1 MAMARVALGLRRR
14 RRTEPWLNALM
25 REASLAAGLSTQAL
39 AAADDLFT
47 RHNSPVPA
55 LFDHS
60 AILSTP
66 ATKVTVLPNGL
77 RVATESHLALQ
88 TASLGVWIDAG
99 SRFESAATNGTAH
112 FLEHMIFKGTKKR
125 SMRQLEEEI
134 ENIGGHL
141 NAYTSREQTTYY
153 AKVLKDDVPF
163 ALDVLADILQNSA
176 FSKDRIERER
186 NVILREM
193 QEVEGQVEEVIFDHL
208 HATAFQHT
216 ALGRT
221 ILGPAENIKSI
232 TKENL
237 ADYISTHY
245 TAPRMV
251 IAGAGALEHKNIVEL
266 AGKLFANLSTNPM
279 TAAQFI
285 EKDPAIF
292 TGSEVRIRDD
302 DLPLAHVAFA
312 VMGAPWT
319 DPDSI
324 ALMVMQTMLGGW
336 NKSAG
341 AGKNMGSELAQK
353 VAANELAE
361 SFMAFNTNY
370 SDAGLFGVYA
380 VAKPDKLSD
389 LSWAIMHEV
398 GRLIYRVAE
407 DDVVRA
413 RNQLKSCLLL
423 HLDGTSAIAED
434 IGRQLLTYGR
444 RLPLVELFARI
455 DAVDAATVRRVA
467 KRFIF
472 DKEVAIAAMG
482 PTQDLPDY
490 NWFRRRTY
498 WLRF

>member
-1 MAMARVALGLRRR
+1 
-14 RRTEPWLNALM
+14 M

-193 QEVEGQVEEVIFDHL
+193 QEVWKNCFFRVSEQVGCLVTWLMSVLREIWKYYSYKVFHRFWVPL
-208 HATAFQHT
+208 HTCC
-216 ALGRT
+216 
-221 ILGPAENIKSI
+221 
-232 TKENL
+232 
-237 ADYISTHY
+237 Y
-245 TAPRMV
+245 M
-251 IAGAGALEHKNIVEL
+251 
-266 AGKLFANLSTNPM
+266 
-279 TAAQFI
+279 
-285 EKDPAIF
+285 
-292 TGSEVRIRDD
+292 
-302 DLPLAHVAFA
+302 LPLC
-312 VMGAPWT
+312 
-319 DPDSI
+319 
-324 ALMVMQTMLGGW
+324 
-336 NKSAG
+336 
-341 AGKNMGSELAQK
+341 EL
-353 VAANELAE
+353 
-361 SFMAFNTNY
+361 
-370 SDAGLFGVYA
+370 
-380 VAKPDKLSD
+380 
-389 LSWAIMHEV
+389 
-398 GRLIYRVAE
+398 
-407 DDVVRA
+407 
-413 RNQLKSCLLL
+413 
-423 HLDGTSAIAED
+423 
-434 IGRQLLTYGR
+434 
-444 RLPLVELFARI
+444 
-455 DAVDAATVRRVA
+455 
-467 KRFIF
+467 
-472 DKEVAIAAMG
+472 
-482 PTQDLPDY
+482 
-490 NWFRRRTY
+490 
-498 WLRF
+498 